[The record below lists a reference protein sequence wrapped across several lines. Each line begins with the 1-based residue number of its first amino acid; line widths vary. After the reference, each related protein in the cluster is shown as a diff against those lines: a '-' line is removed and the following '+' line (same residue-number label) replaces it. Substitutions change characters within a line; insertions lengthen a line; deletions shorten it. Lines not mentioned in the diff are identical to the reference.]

1 MNRRE
6 FLMASSCFLATP
18 AVALAAQAYQP
29 GLVKQLL
36 AQGKTV
42 FVDYTTECCTTC
54 AAQKRTLA
62 RLLKENPTYGEKI
75 EFVTIDY
82 DQFGRGELAKELG
95 IPRRSTLV
103 ALHGDQELGRIV
115 AGTSSK
121 QIKALLDTALSA
133 AMAA

>member
-6 FLMASSCFLATP
+6 FLLASSCLLATP
-18 AVALAAQAYQP
+18 AVALSAQAYEP

-36 AQGKTV
+36 AKGKTV
-42 FVDYTTECCTTC
+42 FVDYTTEWCTTC

-62 RLLKENPTYGEKI
+62 RLLTENPAYDEKI

-103 ALHGDQELGRIV
+103 VLHGNQELGRIV